1 VNAFFDRALEAR
13 LNGAFI
19 CGSGAPVDNGPMHAL
34 PNLPAAARR
43 VGQRACA
50 LALVGTLVAAFAV
63 PAWAGGEG
71 DHERARAAVQAG
83 DVLPLATVLER
94 LKRSHPGQV
103 LEVEL
108 EQEDGRWVYEIK
120 LLQADGQLLK
130 LELDARTAQTLE
142 VRRKGGGKGRD
153 ERDSKAGNNERR

>member
-1 VNAFFDRALEAR
+1 MNTFFDRTLEAS
-13 LNGAFI
+13 LNGTFI
-19 CGSGAPVDNGPMHAL
+19 CGSGAPVDNGPMHA
-34 PNLPAAARR
+34 PRTPS
-43 VGQRACA
+43 VDFHRAGRLA
-50 LALVGTLVAAFAV
+50 LAGVVVAIALV
-63 PAWAGGEG
+63 PAWAGDEG

-142 VRRKGGGKGRD
+142 VKRRGGAKGRD
-153 ERDSKAGNNERR
+153 EHNSKAQKDERR